1 MAPGY
6 PILPRTHLIPG
17 HENFTVCQLPPALAV
32 ARRSVGG
39 RASEPD
45 TGVLSQACPQQ
56 LAQCLVFPQ
65 PCSAAGCRAQCWH
78 GVGMLWGRGRG
89 AEDVLIA
96 CNVCCEH
103 GKCANTCV
111 WCLCGARGPG
121 MLGEGGLTQWDLCGS
136 RSWGV
141 GTDIN
146 PSAAAGL
153 IQLGAEPPCRSG
165 AWDC

>member
-1 MAPGY
+1 MAPGC

-65 PCSAAGCRAQCWH
+65 PCSAAGCRALCWH

-111 WCLCGARGPG
+111 WCLCGARGARDAGRGWADSVGPLWVQV
-121 MLGEGGLTQWDLCGS
+121 LGSGYRHQPLCS
-136 RSWGV
+136 CR
-141 GTDIN
+141 
-146 PSAAAGL
+146 PHSAG
-153 IQLGAEPPCRSG
+153 C
-165 AWDC
+165 